1 MYSLLIVR
9 TQTPREYAQSTLP
22 ATSTLHFGSSTQRS
36 LQNQSLAP
44 AGVEI
49 HLDRVVES
57 DRRVST
63 RAMFTRSDSSDIIG
77 DKDKAQ
83 VI

>member
-36 LQNQSLAP
+36 LQNQSFTP